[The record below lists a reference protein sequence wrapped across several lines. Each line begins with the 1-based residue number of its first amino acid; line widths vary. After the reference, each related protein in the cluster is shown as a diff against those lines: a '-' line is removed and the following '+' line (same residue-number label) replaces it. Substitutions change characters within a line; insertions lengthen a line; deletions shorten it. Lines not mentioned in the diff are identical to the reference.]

1 MPIQYDEVDLK
12 GDQQAFLDSLTEEER
27 DWQNH
32 HTWVPTSPAVM
43 VWANRYDITQ
53 MVGKITWSGQKSEV
67 SRKLVVDIV
76 HDDNYHMPKF
86 TVEMHDV
93 IQLFLDDDEVFRG
106 YVVDVQRSLNDKSIS
121 YTCYDAGFFLLKSK
135 GKYKFSGETPDAVVK
150 KVCADLEIPVD
161 QVEPGEPYTRIHDQD
176 TFYDII
182 MTGYTITSGING
194 KQYYLR
200 FDKGAL
206 SVLKKGKQVYRYM
219 LTAKRDITAAQFT
232 SSSVN
237 AINRVKAYDESG
249 TEVGTFALDNA
260 DDFPGILQAV
270 YKAENGADTT
280 TAAKALL
287 KDIELTASI
296 EGFGVVECTT
306 GHAVVVAEPTT
317 GLDGLFYI
325 DGDNH
330 VFANG
335 IHTMSLD
342 LAFENLMDQVN
353 AGQTEETSTME
364 SLGIGGDSVQERVW
378 NYLRAK
384 GFSAAATA
392 GIMGNIERE
401 SGFNPRIEEYGN
413 AVGYGLCQWSY
424 ERRTNLINWCKN
436 NGRDYTTVSGQL
448 DYLMY
453 ELEGGD
459 TTCVA
464 LMAKYGGLNGF
475 KKMTSVEKA
484 TTVFQECFERAGAVY
499 LQERIQFAYKY
510 YNKWKNYTTIPTSSG
525 STAGAN
531 GMASSAVMGVHAG
544 KYGLAYPVPNCTGI
558 SAFTYPGHTNH
569 ARDFQPPGN
578 AWGTPIV
585 SVLDGVVQTAGY
597 HWSYGNNVYI
607 DHGNGWMSRYAHLQS
622 LNVRAGQGVKK
633 GQVVGGCGS
642 TGDSTGLHLH
652 MELHTPWGWADP
664 GPFFSSYGY
673 CYLTGN
679 E

>member
-32 HTWVPTSPAVM
+32 HTWVPTSPEVM

-53 MVGKITWSGQKSEV
+53 MVGKITWSGQKDEV

-93 IQLFLDDDEVFRG
+93 IQLFLNDDEVFRG

-206 SVLKKGKQVYRYM
+206 SVLEKGKQVYRYM
-219 LTAKRDITAAQFT
+219 LTAKRDITSAQFS

-260 DDFPGILQAV
+260 NDFPGILQAV
-270 YKAENGADTT
+270 YKAENGVDTT

-330 VFANG
+330 VIANG

-424 ERRTNLINWCKN
+424 ERRTNLIN
-436 NGRDYTTVSGQL
+436 
-448 DYLMY
+448 
-453 ELEGGD
+453 
-459 TTCVA
+459 
-464 LMAKYGGLNGF
+464 
-475 KKMTSVEKA
+475 
-484 TTVFQECFERAGAVY
+484 
-499 LQERIQFAYKY
+499 
-510 YNKWKNYTTIPTSSG
+510 
-525 STAGAN
+525 
-531 GMASSAVMGVHAG
+531 
-544 KYGLAYPVPNCTGI
+544 
-558 SAFTYPGHTNH
+558 
-569 ARDFQPPGN
+569 
-578 AWGTPIV
+578 
-585 SVLDGVVQTAGY
+585 
-597 HWSYGNNVYI
+597 
-607 DHGNGWMSRYAHLQS
+607 
-622 LNVRAGQGVKK
+622 
-633 GQVVGGCGS
+633 
-642 TGDSTGLHLH
+642 
-652 MELHTPWGWADP
+652 
-664 GPFFSSYGY
+664 
-673 CYLTGN
+673 
-679 E
+679 